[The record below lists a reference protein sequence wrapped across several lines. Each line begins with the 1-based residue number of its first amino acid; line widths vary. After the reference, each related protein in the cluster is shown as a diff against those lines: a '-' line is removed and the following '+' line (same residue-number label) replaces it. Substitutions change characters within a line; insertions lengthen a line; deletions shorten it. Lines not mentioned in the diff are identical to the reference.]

1 MSSDAAAAERNFE
14 RARAPRAA
22 AVAGIIFSV
31 LLAVVFVLVRLAMA
45 GSPASAGEWASDE
58 TKRNSVVIA
67 LNIVPFAGIA
77 FLWFIGVVR
86 DRIGDAEDRFFATV
100 FLGSGLLF
108 VAMLFVGAASGSGLL
123 LSDTQALPS
132 GAWPYG
138 RELTFALLS
147 VYSIRM
153 GAVFTICTT
162 SLFTRFDLAPRWLI
176 VLGYATGLGLLISS
190 GFVPWLEIIFPAWV
204 FIVSVHILG
213 ASSRAPESSDPAGAD
228 W

>member
-1 MSSDAAAAERNFE
+1 MSAGTTTPERAFE
-14 RARAPRAA
+14 RVRAPRAA

-31 LLAVVFVLVRLAMA
+31 LLTAVFILVRVALTGSSAQAGAWLSDDTKRTSAVV
-45 GSPASAGEWASDE
+45 
-58 TKRNSVVIA
+58 A

-108 VAMLFVGAASGSGLL
+108 VAMLFVGAASGSGLI
-123 LSDTQALPS
+123 LSDTAALPT

-138 RELTFALLS
+138 RELTVALLT

-153 GAVFTICTT
+153 GAVFALCTT
-162 SLFTRFDLAPRWLI
+162 SLFTRLGLGPRWLTI
-176 VLGYATGLGLLISS
+176 LGYATGLVLLFSS
-190 GFVPWLEIIFPAWV
+190 GFAPWLEIVFPAWV
-204 FIVSVHILG
+204 LVLSIHILVVAG
-213 ASSRAPESSDPAGAD
+213 RHRPDGSASPE